1 LYSKISIIIP
11 VYNEADTIEKL
22 LDTVIEVPMPF
33 EKEIIVVDDGSSDHT
48 PDLLKILA
56 EKYNSLSVF
65 QNPQNRGKGYT
76 LRKGIQYATGDII
89 VIQDADLEYD
99 PYELPQ
105 LIQPIIAGRAD
116 VVFGSRFI
124 SSSPKRVLLF
134 WHYLGNKF
142 LTTLSNIF
150 SNLNLS
156 DMETCYKVFRSDC
169 LKKIHLA
176 ENRFGFEPE
185 VTYKIS
191 RIREIRIYEM
201 GISYYG
207 RSYAEGKKIGWKDCF
222 RALYVILKCPLLY
235 FFRGD
240 DYVFKKTPKI

>member
-22 LDTVIEVPMPF
+22 LDTVIEVPMPLK
-33 EKEIIVVDDGSSDHT
+33 KEIIVVDDGSSDHT

-56 EKYNSLSVF
+56 EKYSNLHVF
-65 QNPQNRGKGYT
+65 QNRQNRGKGYT
-76 LRKGIQYATGDII
+76 LRKGIQFATGDII

-99 PYELPQ
+99 PHELPQ

-156 DMETCYKVFRSDC
+156 DMETCYKVFRADC
-169 LKKIHLA
+169 LKKIRLA

-207 RSYAEGKKIGWKDCF
+207 RSYAEGKKIGWKDGF
-222 RALYVILKCPLLY
+222 RALYVVLKCPLLY
-235 FFRGD
+235 FLRGD
-240 DYVFKKTPKI
+240 DYIFKKTPKI